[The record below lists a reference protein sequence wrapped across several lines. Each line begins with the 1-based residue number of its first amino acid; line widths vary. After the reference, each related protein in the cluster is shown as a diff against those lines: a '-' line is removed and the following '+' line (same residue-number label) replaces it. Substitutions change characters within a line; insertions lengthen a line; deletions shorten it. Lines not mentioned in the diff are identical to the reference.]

1 MSSLSYF
8 DMQMLRNEIE
18 NYKQAEKLQ
27 LEEIQEKNCRISS
40 LEASLKEEQGLV
52 AKMKEESKEMQV
64 LRNEIEKYKQAE
76 KLQLEEIDEKN
87 CKISSLEASLKEEQE
102 LVAKMKEESKEMQV
116 LRYEIENY
124 KQAEKLQLEEIDEKN
139 SKISSLE
146 ASLKEEQ
153 ELVAKM
159 TEESKDEKME
169 KMENVL
175 LETKSQLRSAESQNV
190 DLTNKYEAKIRALHK
205 AIKHLENKCATEKTM
220 RDKKEKEVESLVVLK
235 IKNEQEKQELKMK
248 LSKTTEEKNE
258 TLKELQKQNEQ
269 LQTEIQNNEKYIH
282 RNDFL
287 ERRIDELL
295 TLPGEVYCRQQKV
308 KSVEEEKEKLQAELK
323 KCQRQ
328 NEEYKAGKRW
338 AIDEKNQLTKK
349 NDELKVRLREKE
361 CNNITLRKELKAK
374 VLESESQ
381 IKELARQRFT
391 IDRLEN
397 CLEVKTKQIII
408 FENET
413 QESGKKISSQE
424 NNIARLKTALSKAE
438 NDLELEIK
446 RRENLRSDKVL
457 LSETKFCI
465 ENELYTVRDT
475 IKTLQNKIK
484 EKAQELQETNVDL
497 ANAKTSYN
505 AVKTELDII
514 KLQQAEQKKKHEKQ
528 LSSANDNLFTVK
540 SKLTQTVEDKEE
552 VEKALT
558 KSKHTVFKLEQVIE
572 ELETDIGIQRQKNA
586 VQKKENDDL
595 LQQLKGLYDTLGRTV
610 QVEKKAS
617 PEQQRKDGDEQIARK
632 KVRFDLSNVE
642 YFPSKGDNELKE
654 QQKEIRDLKGKKG
667 NKLTTYDSKLKAVH
681 GLLPPISTRAWSKT
695 VDNSKKQSESRS
707 SLNLKSTVTPKA
719 EEEMFHPH
727 SPELTSQSTLRRV
740 YNPATKILKRRLS
753 AKPNHI

>member
-18 NYKQAEKLQ
+18 NYKKAEKLQ

-40 LEASLKEEQGLV
+40 LEASLKEEQ
-52 AKMKEESKEMQV
+52 
-64 LRNEIEKYKQAE
+64 
-76 KLQLEEIDEKN
+76 
-87 CKISSLEASLKEEQE
+87 E
-102 LVAKMKEESKEMQV
+102 LVAKMK
-116 LRYEIENY
+116 
-124 KQAEKLQLEEIDEKN
+124 
-139 SKISSLE
+139 
-146 ASLKEEQ
+146 
-153 ELVAKM
+153 
-159 TEESKDEKME
+159 EESKDEKME

-190 DLTNKYEAKIRALHK
+190 DLTNKYEAKIWALHK

-235 IKNEQEKQELKMK
+235 IKNEQEKELKMK
-248 LSKTTEEKNE
+248 LSKTIEEKNE

-328 NEEYKAGKRW
+328 NEEYKARKRW

-361 CNNITLRKELKAK
+361 CNNKTLRKELKAK

-397 CLEVKTKQIII
+397 CLEDKTKQIII

-424 NNIARLKTALSKAE
+424 NNIARLKTA
-438 NDLELEIK
+438 
-446 RRENLRSDKVL
+446 
-457 LSETKFCI
+457 
-465 ENELYTVRDT
+465 
-475 IKTLQNKIK
+475 
-484 EKAQELQETNVDL
+484 
-497 ANAKTSYN
+497 
-505 AVKTELDII
+505 
-514 KLQQAEQKKKHEKQ
+514 
-528 LSSANDNLFTVK
+528 
-540 SKLTQTVEDKEE
+540 
-552 VEKALT
+552 
-558 KSKHTVFKLEQVIE
+558 
-572 ELETDIGIQRQKNA
+572 
-586 VQKKENDDL
+586 
-595 LQQLKGLYDTLGRTV
+595 QQLKGLYDTLGHTV

-617 PEQQRKDGDEQIARK
+617 PEQQRKDGDEQIVRK

-654 QQKEIRDLKGKKG
+654 QQKEIRDLKGKTG
-667 NKLTTYDSKLKAVH
+667 NKLTTYDSKLKAVR
-681 GLLPPISTRAWSKT
+681 GLLPPISTRARSKT
-695 VDNSKKQSESRS
+695 VDSSKKQSESRS
-707 SLNLKSTVTPKA
+707 SLNRKSTVTPKA

-727 SPELTSQSTLRRV
+727 SPELISQSTLRRV
-740 YNPATKILKRRLS
+740 YNPGAKLLKRRPS

>member
-18 NYKQAEKLQ
+18 NYKQAKKLQ

-102 LVAKMKEESKEMQV
+102 LVAKM
-116 LRYEIENY
+116 
-124 KQAEKLQLEEIDEKN
+124 
-139 SKISSLE
+139 
-146 ASLKEEQ
+146 
-153 ELVAKM
+153 
-159 TEESKDEKME
+159 TE
-169 KMENVL
+169 
-175 LETKSQLRSAESQNV
+175 ETKSQLRSAESQNV

-282 RNDFL
+282 RNDVL

-349 NDELKVRLREKE
+349 NDELKVRQREKE

-397 CLEVKTKQIII
+397 CLEDKTKQIII

-413 QESGKKISSQE
+413 QEPGKKISSQK
-424 NNIARLKTALSKAE
+424 NNIARLKTA
-438 NDLELEIK
+438 
-446 RRENLRSDKVL
+446 
-457 LSETKFCI
+457 
-465 ENELYTVRDT
+465 
-475 IKTLQNKIK
+475 
-484 EKAQELQETNVDL
+484 
-497 ANAKTSYN
+497 
-505 AVKTELDII
+505 
-514 KLQQAEQKKKHEKQ
+514 
-528 LSSANDNLFTVK
+528 
-540 SKLTQTVEDKEE
+540 
-552 VEKALT
+552 
-558 KSKHTVFKLEQVIE
+558 
-572 ELETDIGIQRQKNA
+572 
-586 VQKKENDDL
+586 
-595 LQQLKGLYDTLGRTV
+595 QQLKGLYDTLGRTV

-632 KVRFDLSNVE
+632 KVRFVLSNAE

-654 QQKEIRDLKGKKG
+654 QQKEIRDLKGKTG

-681 GLLPPISTRAWSKT
+681 GLLPPISTRARSKT

>member
-1 MSSLSYF
+1 
-8 DMQMLRNEIE
+8 MQMLRNEIE
-18 NYKQAEKLQ
+18 KYKQAEKLQ

-40 LEASLKEEQGLV
+40 LEASLKEEQ
-52 AKMKEESKEMQV
+52 
-64 LRNEIEKYKQAE
+64 
-76 KLQLEEIDEKN
+76 
-87 CKISSLEASLKEEQE
+87 E
-102 LVAKMKEESKEMQV
+102 LVAKMK
-116 LRYEIENY
+116 
-124 KQAEKLQLEEIDEKN
+124 
-139 SKISSLE
+139 
-146 ASLKEEQ
+146 
-153 ELVAKM
+153 
-159 TEESKDEKME
+159 EESKDEKME

-248 LSKTTEEKNE
+248 LSKMTEEKNE

-338 AIDEKNQLTKK
+338 AIDEKNQRTKK

-381 IKELARQRFT
+381 IKEL
-391 IDRLEN
+391 
-397 CLEVKTKQIII
+397 
-408 FENET
+408 
-413 QESGKKISSQE
+413 
-424 NNIARLKTALSKAE
+424 KTA
-438 NDLELEIK
+438 
-446 RRENLRSDKVL
+446 
-457 LSETKFCI
+457 
-465 ENELYTVRDT
+465 
-475 IKTLQNKIK
+475 
-484 EKAQELQETNVDL
+484 
-497 ANAKTSYN
+497 
-505 AVKTELDII
+505 
-514 KLQQAEQKKKHEKQ
+514 
-528 LSSANDNLFTVK
+528 
-540 SKLTQTVEDKEE
+540 
-552 VEKALT
+552 
-558 KSKHTVFKLEQVIE
+558 
-572 ELETDIGIQRQKNA
+572 
-586 VQKKENDDL
+586 
-595 LQQLKGLYDTLGRTV
+595 QQLKGLYDTLGHTV

-642 YFPSKGDNELKE
+642 YFPSKGDNEPKE
-654 QQKEIRDLKGKKG
+654 QQKKIRDLKGKMG

-681 GLLPPISTRAWSKT
+681 GLLPPISTRARSKT

-719 EEEMFHPH
+719 EEEMFYPH
-727 SPELTSQSTLRRV
+727 SPEIISQSTLRRV
-740 YNPATKILKRRLS
+740 YNPGAKLLKRRPS